1 MNFFF
6 SDRTFIPPYKLKKNI
21 LTKKPLKYYSLKDT
35 TSQVT
40 NFTVVVLK
48 MRVLGQ
54 KTSGGLKGG
63 QTPPPSA
70 CLGLMQRFGAIVYQ
84 VGNNQD
90 IKKKFKTM
98 FCLKGL

>member
-1 MNFFF
+1 
-6 SDRTFIPPYKLKKNI
+6 
-21 LTKKPLKYYSLKDT
+21 
-35 TSQVT
+35 
-40 NFTVVVLK
+40 

-90 IKKKFKTM
+90 IKKNFKTT